1 MDNTEKMYKNL
12 TGIDLDEQRK
22 IWDERGK
29 GYYGEYC
36 VFRELFLNIPGPCKF
51 LMNLHIPTEQNRST
65 EIDLLMIHETG
76 IYVFEIKHYK
86 GIIYGNT
93 DDSIWTQFFKTTK
106 NYVFEN
112 PVHQNG
118 YHIRALK
125 QQFTQTPMHSVIV
138 FSNKEC
144 DVRVQNSNPN
154 LLISSVTSISNDL
167 RRYIALQRS
176 SVSVDNL
183 EAIFNALLPYSALR
197 GTDVASPKNE
207 AVPFYSYVDE
217 VVSLRS
223 KLESTLTNKQTA
235 LEEKERKLEEKR
247 KSQRT
252 HWWLT
257 FIAAT
262 LCLILVF
269 SAISQYFIFEA
280 EQQRLEME
288 QKLHAM
294 EENFKHVD
302 YLNDNNLKFV
312 HTAIQVSNI
321 KLTMSPDLQNTALF
335 ACSLT
340 NNAEYYGIMFNKD
353 SKYIIQK
360 TDGTVLE
367 YDMFGE
373 RLKYSEAANKLAGS
387 AAAKWYSQTGTLK
400 ELEIYDINDVS
411 EIEYIKITKVSIWK
425 YGENSNKALIN
436 NLVLRVYSKS
446 GD

>member
-1 MDNTEKMYKNL
+1 MDNTEKIYKNL

-65 EIDLLMIHETG
+65 EVDLLMIHETG

-93 DDSIWTQFFKTTK
+93 DDGIWTQFFKTTK

-167 RRYIALQRS
+167 RRYISSQRS

-223 KLESTLTNKQTA
+223 KLESTLTNKRTA
-235 LEEKERKLEEKR
+235 LEEKERKLEEKH

-269 SAISQYFIFEA
+269 SAISQYFILEA

-288 QKLHAM
+288 QKLHTM

-302 YLNDNNLKFV
+302 YMNNR
-312 HTAIQVSNI
+312 NI
-321 KLTMSPDLQNTALF
+321 KFIHDKLQVVDIQLSMSPDLQNTALF
-335 ACSLT
+335 SCTVT
-340 NNAEYYGIMFNKD
+340 NSAEYYGIMFNKD

-367 YDMFGE
+367 FDMYGE
-373 RLKYSEAANKLAGS
+373 RLQFSYGLNMVAGT
-387 AAAKWYSQTGTLK
+387 AAKGWYANTMTLK
-400 ELEIYDINDVS
+400 VLEIYGIGDLS

-425 YGENSNKALIN
+425 FHENSNRALIN
-436 NLVLRVYSKS
+436 DLALRVYSKS
-446 GD
+446 GN